1 MLLQKRGMEV
11 NMNGLYDSITK
22 KNTKPPFDIPLTAI
36 ITLLPLSALAMLI
49 SVIFLMNCNRR
60 FLAFVSDLS
69 NSTTYA
75 YQHESLTAMADGCSY
90 KISGKNMYG
99 IYTYIAMGKSG
110 RESKKTPDGE
120 PVVLSY
126 GDGSTLKLWD
136 LPDPQEENRHNL
148 FIHYTDKEGNV
159 FSYINYRMTLET
171 MMIRY
176 LKYGNNEVLG

>member
-1 MLLQKRGMEV
+1 MEV
-11 NMNGLYDSITK
+11 NMNGFYDSITK

-99 IYTYIAMGKSG
+99 IYAYIAMSKSG
-110 RESKKTPDGE
+110 RESKTTPDGE

-136 LPDPQEENRHNL
+136 LPVKHPFKQIFAIYFNFSQSL
-148 FIHYTDKEGNV
+148 FITNHHNPPYTATSP
-159 FSYINYRMTLET
+159 FLPM
-171 MMIRY
+171 
-176 LKYGNNEVLG
+176 